1 MQQVDTLMHKGISD
15 KVFPGAVLLIS
26 REDSILFKKTYG
38 YANIFT
44 KCPMAEDTIF
54 DLASLTKPLATT
66 LAIMKLVQEHK
77 LDLEQTLGSV
87 LPYFINTEKEQVK
100 IKHLLSHTS
109 GLPDYRP
116 YYKELCELPMS
127 LRKDAL
133 KNFLVKE
140 PMLHPAGKKDLYSD
154 LGFMILNLV
163 VESIYGKRLD
173 RFIDEKVYK
182 PLDLSRGLFFL
193 NVDEKPQPERF
204 AATELCPLRNIL
216 LEGVVHD
223 ENAYMMGGVDGHA
236 GLFGTARCIYN
247 LLSVLL
253 FAYHGFSSTHVFKKD
268 LLKIFFKRQD
278 NTEKALGFDTP
289 SLHNSSCGDFFSRKS
304 VGHLGFTGT
313 SFWMDL
319 ERSVIVVLLTNRIH
333 PSRDNTKIKAFRPE
347 IHNVIMKSL
356 LREGK
361 GKMTK

>member
-1 MQQVDTLMHKGISD
+1 MRQVDTLMHQGISD

-26 REDSILFKKTYG
+26 KEDSILFKKAYG

-44 KCPMAEDTIF
+44 KCPMTEDTIF

-66 LAIMKLVQEHK
+66 LAIMKLVQEHE

-87 LPYFINTEKEQVK
+87 LPYFINTEKEQIK

-116 YYKELCELPMS
+116 YYKKLCELPMS

-163 VESIYGKRLD
+163 VESISGKRLD
-173 RFIDEKVYK
+173 RFVDEKVYK

-204 AATELCPLRNIL
+204 AATELCPWRNIL

-223 ENAYMMGGVDGHA
+223 ENAYVMGGVEGHA
-236 GLFGTARCIYN
+236 GLFGTAGDVYN
-247 LLSVLL
+247 LLSALL
-253 FAYHGFSSTHVFKKD
+253 SAYYGLSSTNVFQQDILDMVFKK
-268 LLKIFFKRQD
+268 Q
-278 NTEKALGFDTP
+278 NNSEKTLGFDTP
-289 SLHNSSCGDFFSRKS
+289 SLHDSSSGKFFSEKS

-319 ERSVIVVLLTNRIH
+319 DRSIIIILLTNRIH
-333 PSRDNTKIKAFRPE
+333 PSRDNDKIKAFRPE
-347 IHNVIMKSL
+347 IHNAIMKSL
-356 LREGK
+356 SAEEK
-361 GKMTK
+361 GKITK